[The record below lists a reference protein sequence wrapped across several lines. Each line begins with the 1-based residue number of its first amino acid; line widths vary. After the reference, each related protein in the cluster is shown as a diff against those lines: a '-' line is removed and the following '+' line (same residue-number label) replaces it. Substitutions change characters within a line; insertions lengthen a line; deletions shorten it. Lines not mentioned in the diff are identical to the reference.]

1 MFFSV
6 VPSLKGMARYAI
18 RVGLTPG
25 FYRDR
30 IARRVAFPLSSIM
43 LRMLGVRLVI
53 GARHFMNVRG
63 RCFAMMMPAD
73 KLSWPL
79 NMRIELTWR
88 LTLPG

>member
-1 MFFSV
+1 M
-6 VPSLKGMARYAI
+6 GMARSAL
-18 RVGLTPG
+18 RVGLKYD

-30 IARRVAFPLSSIM
+30 IARRVVFPLSSIM

-53 GARHFMNVRG
+53 GTRHFMNVRG

-73 KLSWPL
+73 KLSWPS